1 MIDSQLEHPWMSV
14 QISVDGLRVIEAESF
29 AAGDD
34 AAAREAGAELLWVH
48 TNDDLGAHG
57 FRRAGAYVRMH
68 AESVPVRAR
77 VEPPLLE
84 ERDYAEVL
92 ARAYAGLWGH
102 KHVSPLAEPPEGAV
116 VVGVPVVGICRV
128 WPAQRLIDGPG
139 VLPEGRS
146 VDAYASLLVSACA
159 VLGDGS
165 ADLDSWGD
173 SDEVIEAYEDLGFDV
188 VERVQGWELEL

>member
-1 MIDSQLEHPWMSV
+1 MEL
-14 QISVDGLRVIEAESF
+14 SVDGRRVVEQESF
-29 AAGDD
+29 ADGDV
-34 AAAREAGAELLWVH
+34 EAVRAKGAELLWVH
-48 TNDDLGAHG
+48 TNDDLASHG

-77 VEPPLLE
+77 VDPPLLE

-102 KHVSPLAEPPEGAV
+102 KHVSPLAAPPDGAV
-116 VVGVPVVGICRV
+116 VVGVPVVGLCRV
-128 WPAQRLIDGPG
+128 LVAERLIDGPG

-146 VDAYASLLVSACA
+146 PDAYASLLLSACK
-159 VLGDGS
+159 VLGEGP

-173 SDEVIEAYEDLGFDV
+173 SDDVIEAYEDLGFDV

>member
-1 MIDSQLEHPWMSV
+1 V
-14 QISVDGLRVIEAESF
+14 QISVDGKRVVEADSF
-29 AAGDD
+29 AQGDD
-34 AAAREAGAELLWVH
+34 AGARAQGAELLWVL
-48 TNDDLGAHG
+48 TNDDLSAHG

-68 AESVPVRAR
+68 ADEVPWRSR
-77 VEPPLLE
+77 EPSYLE

-92 ARAYAGLWGH
+92 ARAYSGLWGH

-128 WPAQRLIDGPG
+128 FPAERLIDGPG
-139 VLPEGRS
+139 VLPDGREP
-146 VDAYASLLVSACA
+146 DAYASLLVSACT
-159 VLGDGS
+159 VLGAGP

-173 SDEVIEAYEDLGFDV
+173 AEETIEAYEDLGFDV

>member
-1 MIDSQLEHPWMSV
+1 MQVPIEPV
-14 QISVDGLRVIEAESF
+14 ISVDGRPIVELEAFSPDDGDAAR
-29 AAGDD
+29 AAG
-34 AAAREAGAELLWVH
+34 AQAVWVH
-48 TNDDLGAHG
+48 TNDDLAAHG

-68 AESVPVRAR
+68 ADEVPLRTR

-102 KHVSPLAEPPEGAV
+102 KLVSPLAQPPEDAV
-116 VVGVPVVGICRV
+116 VVGVPVVGLCRV
-128 WPAQRLIDGPG
+128 WPEQRLIDGPG

-146 VDAYASLLVSACA
+146 ADAYASLLLSACK
-159 VLGDGS
+159 VLGPGP

-173 SDEVIEAYEDLGFDV
+173 DEETIEAYEDLGFDV
-188 VERVQGWELEL
+188 VERVQGWELSL